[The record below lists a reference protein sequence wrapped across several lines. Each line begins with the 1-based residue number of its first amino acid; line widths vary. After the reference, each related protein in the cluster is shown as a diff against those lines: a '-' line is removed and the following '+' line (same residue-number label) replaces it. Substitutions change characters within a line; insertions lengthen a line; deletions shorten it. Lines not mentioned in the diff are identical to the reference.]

1 MSKLAILYTD
11 NAFPEILNLSLEKL
25 SLISTD
31 VRIIV
36 CANKP
41 IENNKFEEII
51 VNNPIRNH
59 YNIIEKIL
67 AAINH
72 GQSTGDYKYVSF
84 LEHDVLY
91 PQNYFD
97 YPDFKDAI
105 INDNY
110 IGMCKDGFQNKLP
123 CQLPLHQM
131 TMEIT
136 FALQH
141 FNKLL
146 EPSKTRGVEVEP
158 KINNRYYS
166 NYPAVHINHGRNF
179 TSHFNCYG
187 KIFTLHNSYWKDHKP
202 LWDRIKKAP

>member
-1 MSKLAILYTD
+1 MKLAILYTD
-11 NAFPEILNLSLEKL
+11 NAFPEILNLSLETINKA
-25 SLISTD
+25 SKDIKVIT
-31 VRIIV
+31 
-36 CANKP
+36 CANIH
-41 IENNKFEEII
+41 IENNPFEELI

-67 AAINH
+67 TAINY
-72 GQSTGDYKYVSF
+72 SKTIGDYKYVSF

-91 PQNYFD
+91 PENYFD
-97 YPDFKDAI
+97 YPDFTDVI

-131 TMEIT
+131 TMEIN

-141 FNKLL
+141 FGRLL

-158 KINNRYYS
+158 KIKNRYYS
-166 NYPAVHINHGRNF
+166 KYPAVHINHGRNF

-187 KIFTLHNSYWKDHKP
+187 KIFILHNSYWGGHAP